1 MVTRLYF
8 PSAGSPLLSPAID
21 SVWDAFGEKSRWPMN
36 KVRGTSASAIGT
48 QVSWTAASAAALDR
62 QYIGDP
68 MAAGNTFNGA
78 TLTGQLMVREYATG
92 DNSQYLYCGIRICN
106 SVGTVRTT
114 LITTAT
120 HTTLAEFINNAS
132 HRNAKIFDGDAV
144 PSTATYSTGDGDR
157 LVIEIGYGDN
167 AGASPEGS
175 GKFGEDGSDLPIN
188 NTQTT
193 PYGNPWI
200 EFSNNVTWQPTSSFT
215 KT

>member
-8 PSAGSPLLSPAID
+8 PSVTAPPSLSPDID
-21 SVWDAFGEKSRWPMN
+21 SVWDAFGEMSRRLMN
-36 KVRGTSASAIGT
+36 KVRGSSASAIGT
-48 QVSWTAASAAALDR
+48 QISWTAASAAALDR

-106 SVGTVRTT
+106 SIGTIRTT
-114 LITTAT
+114 LVTTAT

-132 HRNAKIFDGDAV
+132 HRNAKIFDGDAI
-144 PSTATYSTGDGDR
+144 PSAATYSTANGDR
-157 LVIEIGYGDN
+157 LVVEIGYGDN

-175 GKFGEDGSDLPIN
+175 GEGGGDGSDLPLN
-188 NTQTT
+188 NTQT
-193 PYGNPWI
+193 PYGNPWVQ
-200 EFSNNVTWQPTSSFT
+200 FSNNIVW
-215 KT
+215 